1 MCCTGPQRSLK
12 ARSTQ
17 IHGTGQLAGLEMKHE
32 VSHGQ
37 AMHGAAWGMP
47 RVTHQLPSLR
57 QRLIALSHSTVLCGA
72 QV

>member
-1 MCCTGPQRSLK
+1 M

-17 IHGTGQLAGLEMKHE
+17 IHGTGQLVGFVMKHE
-32 VSHGQ
+32 VNLFQ
-37 AMHGAAWGMP
+37 TTHGAAWGMP